1 MASADIQT
9 GSSPA
14 SRPSAILTALADP
27 RVLFPA
33 AALLVFWPL
42 LVRFYWPAG
51 GGLDVTGHQIGRD
64 FINAWAA
71 PRLAFSGRLATLFDL
86 DGYAEAIGTLFGAP
100 LPFHNWSYPPFALL
114 LFRPLSQLS
123 YFWALA
129 LWTAGLFA
137 AFAGV
142 ALSQVEPGRRRYGF
156 VALALAPACLMNAVG
171 GQNGFLT
178 AALLLGGVLC
188 LERRPVLAG
197 VLFGCLTVK
206 PHLGLVL
213 PFVLV
218 ALGAWRTIAVAAV
231 TALALAA
238 ASVAAFGF
246 EPWREYLGATSAYQ
260 MGLLEK
266 WRGFYTLM
274 MPSVFAGVRG
284 LGLSSAAA
292 WAAQAAVALPVLA
305 ATVWAVRRTDDPRR
319 RAIAIAAAVPLLTP
333 YAFNYDL
340 TALAA
345 VLVWKLCER
354 RPNEAPGPLHLF
366 VWLAP
371 ALMMSVPMPGAVP
384 TALAALFVMAVR
396 EAAEESGPRVTSWP
410 SSGLTR
416 GSTRPFRVTEGASS
430 P

>member
-1 MASADIQT
+1 MASAELQSH
-9 GSSPA
+9 SSGPA
-14 SRPSAILTALADP
+14 SRQPAFLATLSAP
-27 RVLFPA
+27 GVLFPA
-33 AALLVFWPL
+33 ATLLVVSPL

-51 GGLDVTGHQIGRD
+51 NGLDVTGHPIGRD

-86 DGYAEAIGTLFGAP
+86 DGYADAIGVLFGTP
-100 LPFHNWSYPPFALL
+100 LPFHNWSYPPYALL
-114 LFRPLSQLS
+114 LFWPLGQLP

-129 LWTAGLFA
+129 LWTLGLFA

-142 ALSQVEPGRRRYGF
+142 ALSQVERGRRVFGL

-178 AALLLGGVLC
+178 AALLLGGVLA
-188 LERRPVLAG
+188 LDRRPVLAG
-197 VLFGCLTVK
+197 ILFGLVTVK
-206 PHLGLVL
+206 PQLGLVL
-213 PFVLV
+213 PFALV
-218 ALGAWRTIAVAAV
+218 ALGAWRTVAAAAL
-231 TALALAA
+231 TAFALIA
-238 ASVAAFGF
+238 ASVLAFGL
-246 EPWREYLGATSAYQ
+246 EPWREYLEATSAYQ
-260 MGLLEK
+260 LALLEK

-292 WAAQAAVALPVLA
+292 WAVQAAVALAVAA
-305 ATVWAVRRTDDPRR
+305 ATAWVVRRTADPRR
-319 RAIAIAAAVPLLTP
+319 RAFVIAAAVPLVTP

-345 VLVWKLCER
+345 VLVWKLCG
-354 RPNEAPGPLHLF
+354 RPGEAPGPLHLF

-384 TALAALFVMAVR
+384 AALVTLFVLSVR
-396 EAAEESGPRVTSWP
+396 EAN
-410 SSGLTR
+410 
-416 GSTRPFRVTEGASS
+416 GAA
-430 P
+430 PAKETPHPC

>member
-1 MASADIQT
+1 MAFAEPQSRSYPT
-9 GSSPA
+9 PRPA
-14 SRPSAILTALADP
+14 AILTALSEP

-42 LVRFYWPAG
+42 LARFYWPAD
-51 GGLDVTGHQIGRD
+51 GGLDVTGHPIGRD

-71 PRLAFSGRLATLFDL
+71 PQLAFSGRLATLFDL
-86 DGYAEAIGTLFGAP
+86 DGYARAIGELFGAP

-114 LFRPLSQLS
+114 LFRPLSQLP

-129 LWTAGLFA
+129 LWTVGLFA
-137 AFAGV
+137 AFAAV
-142 ALSQVEPGRRRYGF
+142 VLSRVEPGRRPYAL

-188 LERRPVLAG
+188 LDRRPVLAG
-197 VLFGCLTVK
+197 ILFGLLTVK
-206 PHLGLVL
+206 PQLGLVL
-213 PFVLV
+213 PFALL
-218 ALGAWRTIAVAAV
+218 ALGAWRTIAAAAA
-231 TALALAA
+231 TALALVA
-238 ASVAAFGF
+238 ASVTVFGF

-260 MGLLEK
+260 LALLEK

-274 MPSVFAGVRG
+274 MPSVFAGARG

-292 WAAQAAVALPVLA
+292 WVVQAAVAAPVFA
-305 ATVWAVRRTDDPRR
+305 ATAWAVRRTADPKR
-319 RAIAIAAAVPLLTP
+319 RAFVVAAAVPLVTP

-345 VLVWKLCER
+345 ILVWKLCGR
-354 RPNEAPGPLHLF
+354 RPDEAPGPLHLL
-366 VWLAP
+366 VWLSP
-371 ALMMSVPMPGAVP
+371 ALMMSVSVPGAMP
-384 TALAALFVMAVR
+384 AALLVVFARSVR
-396 EAAEESGPRVTSWP
+396 EAAEGSSPSWP
-410 SSGLTR
+410 PSVSIR
-416 GSTRPFRVTEGASS
+416 GSTRPPRPAEGASS